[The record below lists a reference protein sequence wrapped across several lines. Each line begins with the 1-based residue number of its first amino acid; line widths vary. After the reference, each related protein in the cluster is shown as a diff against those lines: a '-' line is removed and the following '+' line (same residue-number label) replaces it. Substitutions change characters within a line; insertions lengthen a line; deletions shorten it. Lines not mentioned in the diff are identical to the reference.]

1 MVVCGV
7 VVGADLDFDESG
19 KTWAQD
25 NLVTVYMGIPIS
37 ALPSIINNGPR
48 ASLMFGDMT
57 RQRAWKRDHP
67 GRLFADPEQRYMRVM
82 YVSRIKATIARDSM
96 AMHANNPCKGYKGEV
111 ICADGSGPWA
121 GAPQGTWI

>member
-67 GRLFADPEQRYMRVM
+67 GRLFADPEQRYMRVIH
-82 YVSRIKATIARDSM
+82 VSRKRAAAARYPWV
-96 AMHANNPCKGYKGEV
+96 MHADKPFKGYKGE
-111 ICADGSGPWA
+111 IIFADRSGPWA
-121 GAPQGTWI
+121 VVLQGT